1 MTRELNGVNV
11 PKLTYDNI
19 IEISEQ
25 LYERRRIDG
34 EEVPVDNRIND
45 VDQLIRWYYDE
56 VEDYDIQPR
65 ALAILTAYIL
75 YEYKEK
81 RKGVSYSQ
89 REYHYLPDNKLVE
102 RAKREASLEFASN
115 VDSNGIDV
123 SPPTRTLRIE
133 KEEALN
139 VRKWRVKDSQKG
151 YAKGV

>member
-1 MTRELNGVNV
+1 MTRELNGVIV

-56 VEDYDIQPR
+56 VEYYDIQPR
-65 ALAILTAYIL
+65 ALAILTSYIL
-75 YEYKEK
+75 YENNK
-81 RKGVSYSQ
+81 RRKDTEVIS
-89 REYHYLPDNKLVE
+89 REYSYLTDRKLIE
-102 RAKREASLEFASN
+102 RATREASLEFASN